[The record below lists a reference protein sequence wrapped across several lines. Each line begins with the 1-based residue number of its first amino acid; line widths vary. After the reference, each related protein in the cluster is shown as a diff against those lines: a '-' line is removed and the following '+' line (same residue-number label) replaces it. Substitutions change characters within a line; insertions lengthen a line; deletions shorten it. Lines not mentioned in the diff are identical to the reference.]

1 MLTPIRRLLLTLL
14 VTASAA
20 AGGCGG
26 AHNRAAK
33 PGEPLRLHVMTYN
46 IHHGEGTDGK
56 FDLER
61 IARVIRAQ
69 EPDLVALQ
77 EVDVKTRRSGG
88 VDQAAELGRLTGMR
102 VSFGRAIDYEGG
114 QYGQAIL
121 SRVPL
126 EDFKLHVLPGDPQRE
141 QRAAVA
147 SHVRPWGG
155 KRPRVRFVGT
165 HLHHLDETDRL
176 AQAAEINKLFTGDE
190 TPTILLG
197 DMNARPDSRTM
208 GTLLAQWQD
217 ASANGG
223 ADRTPGNTFP
233 AGAPDRRIDYI
244 LLRPGGAWRVV
255 EARVVEEPVASDH
268 RPVAATLEWR
278 GN

>member
-1 MLTPIRRLLLTLL
+1 MKTSFRIVACAVVLL
-14 VTASAA
+14 AA
-20 AGGCGG
+20 VAGCAGEPRDDGG
-26 AHNRAAK
+26 ST
-33 PGEPLRLHVMTYN
+33 PLRLRVLSYN

-69 EPDLVALQ
+69 GPDLVALQ

-102 VSFGRAIDYEGG
+102 VTFGRAIDYEGG

-121 SRVPL
+121 SRVPP

-147 SHVRPWGG
+147 SRVRPWGKNG
-155 KRPRVRFVGT
+155 PRVRFVGT

-176 AQAAEINKLFTGDE
+176 AQAAELNKRFTGDE
-190 TPTILLG
+190 TPTVLVG
-197 DMNARPDSRTM
+197 DLNARPDSRTM
-208 GTLLAQWQD
+208 ATLLAHWQD
-217 ASANGG
+217 ASAGSAG
-223 ADRTPGNTFP
+223 DTFP

-244 LLRPGGAWRVV
+244 LLRPTGAWRVV
-255 EARVVEEPVASDH
+255 ESRVVEEPVASDH
-268 RPVAATLEWR
+268 RPVAATLEWVV
-278 GN
+278 N